1 VASSGLSLGL
11 EDGGREILGSNSR
24 GLLDPEHGKNV
35 KVGRHKVGSEG
46 VNHPVSGNKCTGF
59 LP

>member
-35 KVGRHKVGSEG
+35 KVGRQKVGSEG
-46 VNHPVSGNKCTGF
+46 VNHPVSGNKCIGF